1 MTLLP
6 ALATYLTGIGITG
19 TISIGLVVDGEQAS
33 PWTLIQH
40 VGDEGEDTTQTHLSP
55 VVQITFRRSAQA
67 AAHADAWT
75 AYRAL
80 NTLRPLAL
88 TGSYTVSRSRCPAI
102 PVPIGRDGRNLWG
115 YALDVNF
122 LLAYTA
128 AI

>member
-6 ALATYLTGIGITG
+6 ALSAFLAAAGITG
-19 TISIGLVVDGEQAS
+19 TIAIGFVIDGDQAA
-33 PWTLIQH
+33 PWTLLQH
-40 VGDEGEDTTQTHLSP
+40 VGDDGEDSTRTHLSP
-55 VVQITFRRSAQA
+55 IVQITFRRAAQA
-67 AAHADAWT
+67 DAHAAAWT

-80 NTLRPLAL
+80 NTMRPLAL
-88 TGSYTVSRSRCPAI
+88 TGSYTVARSRCPAI

-128 AI
+128 AV